1 VNIAS
6 TAGRVARAGV
16 GVYNLTKFGVVA
28 FTESLRQEL
37 GRRHVRVSV
46 VEPGVV
52 KTELGSHLRPEIR
65 EASLKR
71 FEGVERL
78 EAEDIADAIQYIV
91 TRPRRM
97 AVNEMLVRPTEQDF

>member
-1 VNIAS
+1 
-6 TAGRVARAGV
+6 
-16 GVYNLTKFGVVA
+16 
-28 FTESLRQEL
+28 
-37 GRRHVRVSV
+37 VSV